1 MRKYGKLL
9 LSAYIMKRMKSGRS
23 PRSRE
28 TMRKYAKLAL
38 GAYLLNRLRS
48 ERLEKE
54 IEPEE
59 MMLGEEEAEKGKEPS
74 MKIEKI
80 ILGGIVGATLLY
92 AIKKLAEKK
101 RGHQIEV
108 E

>member
-1 MRKYGKLL
+1 
-9 LSAYIMKRMKSGRS
+9 
-23 PRSRE
+23 
-28 TMRKYAKLAL
+28 
-38 GAYLLNRLRS
+38 
-48 ERLEKE
+48 
-54 IEPEE
+54 
-59 MMLGEEEAEKGKEPS
+59 MLGEEEAEKGKEPS